1 MIFFSASRALHSECT
16 AFTFVFIINFP
27 NIWNTTLLH
36 HRRHTLS
43 SYFIIYTHTHINC
56 RMIQQFRQH
65 RQRLAS
71 TRSPNCILMKISTR
85 KMNWL
90 QPRAG
95 PQQVLWKAKES
106 HCTAVSAAAC
116 RPPHLLLLW
125 AKRSSNTVQVEES
138 HSCSWA
144 ATRCLFSISST
155 CSLCADPADYYR
167 WFFHCSLVKI
177 KRFTQ
182 KMRNEA
188 LLCNLQF
195 AAYRLLCVL
204 CWCKSWQCLLP
215 TW

>member
-106 HCTAVSAAAC
+106 HCTAVRGSLQTPPPPSPVSQEIQQYSASGGKPQLFLSC
-116 RPPHLLLLW
+116 
-125 AKRSSNTVQVEES
+125 NQVS
-138 HSCSWA
+138 
-144 ATRCLFSISST
+144 
-155 CSLCADPADYYR
+155 
-167 WFFHCSLVKI
+167 FFHQQHMLFVCRSCWLLQVILSLLSCE
-177 KRFTQ
+177 
-182 KMRNEA
+182 N
-188 LLCNLQF
+188 
-195 AAYRLLCVL
+195 
-204 CWCKSWQCLLP
+204 
-215 TW
+215 